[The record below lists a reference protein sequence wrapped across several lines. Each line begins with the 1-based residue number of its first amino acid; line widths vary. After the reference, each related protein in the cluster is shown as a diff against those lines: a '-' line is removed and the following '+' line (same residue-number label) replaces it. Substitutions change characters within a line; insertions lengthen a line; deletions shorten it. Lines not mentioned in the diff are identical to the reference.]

1 MSFQGVDPIVLA
13 VFVGALSLMPM
24 LLIVCTAFL
33 KIVIVLM
40 ITRNAIGVQ
49 QVPPSM
55 AINGIALAATLFI
68 MAPVGYEIAEVVKVS
83 PLDLS
88 NVSTLQQT
96 GLEAVQPLRT
106 FMVRNSDP
114 DILTHLLENT
124 ARMWPPAMAQEVQ
137 REDLILLIPAYVLS
151 QLQAGFEIGF
161 LIYIP
166 FIVIDLIVSNLLL
179 ALGMQMVSPM
189 TISLP
194 LKLLLFVMVS
204 GWSRLPGT
212 ACSFPISELPMEPI
226 VLFKQGMLAGGGA
239 DGAAADCR
247 GDRGRPDVTDPGADA
262 DTRPDAPFWR
272 QAGRRWRHV
281 GGDRALDWPGVGPVD
296 QPDVR
301 HDRPFGL
308 ELRRA
313 HAALS

>member
-1 MSFQGVDPIVLA
+1 MTFQGVDPLILA
-13 VFVGALSLMPM
+13 IFVAALSLMPM
-24 LLIVCTAFL
+24 LLIICTSFL

-68 MAPVGYEIAEVVKVS
+68 MAPVGYAIAERLKVS
-83 PLDLS
+83 PLDTS
-88 NVSTLQQT
+88 NVQLFLQT
-96 GLEAVQPLRT
+96 GREAIQPLSA
-106 FMVRNSDP
+106 FMLRNVDP
-114 DILTHLLENT
+114 DVLTHLLENT
-124 ARMWPPAMAQEVQ
+124 TRLWPAEMAQEVQ
-137 REDLILLIPAYVLS
+137 REDLILLVPAFVLS

-204 GWSRLPGT
+204 GWSRLLD
-212 ACSFPISELPMEPI
+212 S
-226 VLFKQGMLAGGGA
+226 LF
-239 DGAAADCR
+239 
-247 GDRGRPDVTDPGADA
+247 
-262 DTRPDAPFWR
+262 
-272 QAGRRWRHV
+272 
-281 GGDRALDWPGVGPVD
+281 
-296 QPDVR
+296 
-301 HDRPFGL
+301 
-308 ELRRA
+308 
-313 HAALS
+313 LSYL

>member
-1 MSFQGVDPIVLA
+1 MTFQGIDPLILA
-13 VFVGALSLMPM
+13 MFVGALSLMPM
-24 LLIVCTAFL
+24 LLIICTSFL

-68 MAPVGYEIAEVVKVS
+68 MAPVGYEIAESIKASPVDTSSVKMF
-83 PLDLS
+83 L
-88 NVSTLQQT
+88 QT
-96 GLEAVQPLRT
+96 GREAIQPLSA
-106 FMVRNSDP
+106 FMLRNVDP
-114 DILTHLLENT
+114 DVLTHLLENT
-124 ARMWPPAMAQEVQ
+124 ARLWPAKMAQEVQ
-137 REDLILLIPAYVLS
+137 REDLILLVPAFVLS

-204 GWSRLPGT
+204 GWSRLLD
-212 ACSFPISELPMEPI
+212 S
-226 VLFKQGMLAGGGA
+226 LF
-239 DGAAADCR
+239 
-247 GDRGRPDVTDPGADA
+247 
-262 DTRPDAPFWR
+262 
-272 QAGRRWRHV
+272 
-281 GGDRALDWPGVGPVD
+281 
-296 QPDVR
+296 
-301 HDRPFGL
+301 
-308 ELRRA
+308 
-313 HAALS
+313 LSYL

>member
-1 MSFQGVDPIVLA
+1 MILQGLDPLVLA
-13 VFVGALSLMPM
+13 LFLATLTLMPM
-24 LLIVCTAFL
+24 LLIICTSFL

-55 AINGIALAATLFI
+55 AINGIALAASLFI
-68 MAPVGYEIAEVVKVS
+68 MAPVGYQIAESLKLS
-83 PLDLS
+83 PLDTS
-88 NVSTLQQT
+88 NVQTVLQT
-96 GLEAVQPLRT
+96 GAEAIKPLRA
-106 FMVRNSDP
+106 FMLRNLDP
-114 DILTHLLENT
+114 DVLTHLLENT
-124 ARMWPPAMAQEVQ
+124 QRLWPAQMAQEVR

-204 GWSRLPGT
+204 GWSRLLD
-212 ACSFPISELPMEPI
+212 S
-226 VLFKQGMLAGGGA
+226 LF
-239 DGAAADCR
+239 
-247 GDRGRPDVTDPGADA
+247 
-262 DTRPDAPFWR
+262 
-272 QAGRRWRHV
+272 
-281 GGDRALDWPGVGPVD
+281 
-296 QPDVR
+296 
-301 HDRPFGL
+301 
-308 ELRRA
+308 
-313 HAALS
+313 LSYL

>member
-1 MSFQGVDPIVLA
+1 MTFQGVDPLILA
-13 VFVGALSLMPM
+13 IFVAALSLMPM
-24 LLIVCTAFL
+24 LLIICTSFL

-68 MAPVGYEIAEVVKVS
+68 MAPVGYAIAERLKVS
-83 PLDLS
+83 PLDTS
-88 NVSTLQQT
+88 NVQLFLQT
-96 GLEAVQPLRT
+96 GREAIQPLSA
-106 FMVRNSDP
+106 FMLRNVDP
-114 DILTHLLENT
+114 DVLTHLLENT
-124 ARMWPPAMAQEVQ
+124 ARLWPAKMAQEVQ
-137 REDLILLIPAYVLS
+137 REDLILLIPAFVLS

-204 GWSRLPGT
+204 GWSRLLD
-212 ACSFPISELPMEPI
+212 S
-226 VLFKQGMLAGGGA
+226 LF
-239 DGAAADCR
+239 
-247 GDRGRPDVTDPGADA
+247 
-262 DTRPDAPFWR
+262 
-272 QAGRRWRHV
+272 
-281 GGDRALDWPGVGPVD
+281 
-296 QPDVR
+296 
-301 HDRPFGL
+301 
-308 ELRRA
+308 
-313 HAALS
+313 LSYL

>member
-24 LLIVCTAFL
+24 LLIVCTAFW

-204 GWSRLPGT
+204 GWSRLLD
-212 ACSFPISELPMEPI
+212 S
-226 VLFKQGMLAGGGA
+226 LF
-239 DGAAADCR
+239 
-247 GDRGRPDVTDPGADA
+247 
-262 DTRPDAPFWR
+262 
-272 QAGRRWRHV
+272 
-281 GGDRALDWPGVGPVD
+281 
-296 QPDVR
+296 
-301 HDRPFGL
+301 
-308 ELRRA
+308 
-313 HAALS
+313 LSYL

>member
-1 MSFQGVDPIVLA
+1 MIFQGVDPVVLA
-13 VFVGALSLMPM
+13 LFFGALSLLPM
-24 LLIVCTAFL
+24 LLIICTAFL

-68 MAPVGYEIAEVVKVS
+68 MAPVGYQVAETLKGA
-83 PLDLS
+83 PLDMS
-88 NVSTLQQT
+88 TVQTLQQT
-96 GLEAVQPLRT
+96 GLVAIQPLRA
-106 FMVRNSDP
+106 FMKRNTDP
-114 DILTHLLENT
+114 DVLTHMHENS
-124 ARMWPPAMAQEVQ
+124 ARMWPPEMAQSTQ
-137 REDLILLIPAYVLS
+137 RDDLILLVPSFVLS

-204 GWSRLPGT
+204 GWSRLLD
-212 ACSFPISELPMEPI
+212 S
-226 VLFKQGMLAGGGA
+226 LF
-239 DGAAADCR
+239 
-247 GDRGRPDVTDPGADA
+247 
-262 DTRPDAPFWR
+262 
-272 QAGRRWRHV
+272 
-281 GGDRALDWPGVGPVD
+281 
-296 QPDVR
+296 
-301 HDRPFGL
+301 
-308 ELRRA
+308 
-313 HAALS
+313 LSYL

>member
-1 MSFQGVDPIVLA
+1 MTFQGIDPLILA
-13 VFVGALSLMPM
+13 LFVGALALMPM
-24 LLIVCTAFL
+24 LLIICTSFL

-68 MAPVGYEIAEVVKVS
+68 MAPVGYEIAEGIKAS
-83 PLDLS
+83 PVDTSSVINFL
-88 NVSTLQQT
+88 QT
-96 GLEAVQPLRT
+96 GREAIQPLRA
-106 FMVRNSDP
+106 FMLRNVDP
-114 DILTHLLENT
+114 DVLTHLLENT
-124 ARMWPPAMAQEVQ
+124 ARLWPAKMAQEVQ
-137 REDLILLIPAYVLS
+137 REDLILLVPAFVLS

-204 GWSRLPGT
+204 GWSRLLD
-212 ACSFPISELPMEPI
+212 S
-226 VLFKQGMLAGGGA
+226 LF
-239 DGAAADCR
+239 
-247 GDRGRPDVTDPGADA
+247 
-262 DTRPDAPFWR
+262 
-272 QAGRRWRHV
+272 
-281 GGDRALDWPGVGPVD
+281 
-296 QPDVR
+296 
-301 HDRPFGL
+301 
-308 ELRRA
+308 
-313 HAALS
+313 LSYL